1 MELRKYIDTLERGK
15 AKELAEVLEVSSS
28 YLSQMASGKTAIS
41 PARCVNIEIATN
53 RVVTRKDLRPNDWF
67 KIWPELSAA

>member
-41 PARCVNIEIATN
+41 PARCVDIENATN

-67 KIWPELSAA
+67 KIWPELLAA

>member
-41 PARCVNIEIATN
+41 PARCVDIEIATN
-53 RVVTRKDLRPNDWF
+53 RIVTRKDLRPNDWF

>member
-41 PARCVNIEIATN
+41 PARCVDIEIATN

>member
-15 AKELAEVLEVSSS
+15 AKELAEVLEVSRS

-41 PARCVNIEIATN
+41 PARCVDIEIATN

>member
-41 PARCVNIEIATN
+41 PARCVDIENATN

>member
-41 PARCVNIEIATN
+41 PARCVDIENATN

-67 KIWPELSAA
+67 KIWPELTAA